1 MRFLFHIAWRYL
13 FAKKSHNVINIIS
26 TISAIGIALGCMVLV
41 VILSVY
47 NGFDNLI
54 KSLYNSYSPN
64 YIIEAAKGKSFTAD
78 EALIGKIREQESTLA
93 IAPLVQD
100 NIFCTYNG
108 SQSVATLC
116 GVDSLFLQRSRLA
129 DYIVDGSFSTGLG
142 EINGA
147 IVSSKLAITLG
158 IRCRFTTPLML
169 YYPKMR
175 RDATAASTAASSTTA
190 TTTATPASTTAAA
203 AAAYGAAAGNMQEL
217 LSILKAHPS
226 GTIQLEKSFDNGLV
240 YIGIGR
246 ARQLLQFKENE
257 VSALY
262 LYGPAGRE
270 EEAPSNSLTKRLR
283 EALGK
288 EFVVKDR
295 YMQNS
300 TMYKMMRSEKIAVY
314 LILLF
319 VIIIVSFNI
328 FGSISLLIIDKRGDI
343 EILRSMGAREP
354 LIKRVFMLQGFLISA
369 LGTLIGT
376 ALGVGLSLLQY
387 HFEIIKLPGNFI
399 IDHYPVEIVPQD
411 LLYIVAGVLAAGYL
425 ISRLPL
431 RKEL

>member
-1 MRFLFHIAWRYL
+1 M
-13 FAKKSHNVINIIS
+13 INIIS

-175 RDATAASTAASSTTA
+175 RNPTAASTKASTTASTAAS
-190 TTTATPASTTAAA
+190 
-203 AAAYGAAAGNMQEL
+203 NMQEL

-240 YIGIGR
+240 YIGIER

-328 FGSISLLIIDKRGDI
+328 FGSVSLLIIDKRGDI

-387 HFEIIKLPGNFI
+387 HFQIIKLPGNFI

>member
-169 YYPKMR
+169 YYPRMR
-175 RDATAASTAASSTTA
+175 RSTAAS
-190 TTTATPASTTAAA
+190 
-203 AAAYGAAAGNMQEL
+203 NMQEL

-240 YIGIGR
+240 YIGIER

-411 LLYIVAGVLAAGYL
+411 LLYSVAGVLAAGYL

>member
-1 MRFLFHIAWRYL
+1 M
-13 FAKKSHNVINIIS
+13 
-26 TISAIGIALGCMVLV
+26 
-41 VILSVY
+41 
-47 NGFDNLI
+47 
-54 KSLYNSYSPN
+54 
-64 YIIEAAKGKSFTAD
+64 AD
-78 EALIGKIREQESTLA
+78 EIKTTQEEVPESRNFIHAFIEEDIAPGGQFEGMTVHTRFPPEPNGYLHIGHCKALTIDFGTAEKFGGLCNLRMDDTNPTKEDTEFVDAIQEDLA

-175 RDATAASTAASSTTA
+175 RSTA
-190 TTTATPASTTAAA
+190 
-203 AAAYGAAAGNMQEL
+203 AAAGNMQEL

-240 YIGIGR
+240 YIGIER

>member
-169 YYPKMR
+169 YYPRMR
-175 RDATAASTAASSTTA
+175 RNPAAS
-190 TTTATPASTTAAA
+190 
-203 AAAYGAAAGNMQEL
+203 NMQEL

-240 YIGIGR
+240 YIGIER

-343 EILRSMGAREP
+343 EILRSMGARES
-354 LIKRVFMLQGFLISA
+354 LIKRVFMLQGFLIST

-387 HFEIIKLPGNFI
+387 HFQIIKLPGNFI

>member
-129 DYIVDGSFSTGLG
+129 DYIVDGSFNTGLG

-175 RDATAASTAASSTTA
+175 RDATAAS
-190 TTTATPASTTAAA
+190 
-203 AAAYGAAAGNMQEL
+203 NMQEL

-240 YIGIGR
+240 YIGIER

-354 LIKRVFMLQGFLISA
+354 LIKRVFILQGFLISA

>member
-1 MRFLFHIAWRYL
+1 M
-13 FAKKSHNVINIIS
+13 INIIS

-78 EALIGKIREQESTLA
+78 EALIEKIREQESTLA

-175 RDATAASTAASSTTA
+175 RST
-190 TTTATPASTTAAA
+190 
-203 AAAYGAAAGNMQEL
+203 AAGNMQEL

-240 YIGIGR
+240 YIGIER

>member
-175 RDATAASTAASSTTA
+175 RNPAAS
-190 TTTATPASTTAAA
+190 
-203 AAAYGAAAGNMQEL
+203 NMQEL

-354 LIKRVFMLQGFLISA
+354 LIKRIFMLQGFLISA

-387 HFEIIKLPGNFI
+387 HFQIIQLPGNFI

-411 LLYIVAGVLAAGYL
+411 LLYIIAGVLAAGYL

>member
-1 MRFLFHIAWRYL
+1 M
-13 FAKKSHNVINIIS
+13 INIIS

-175 RDATAASTAASSTTA
+175 RNPA
-190 TTTATPASTTAAA
+190 ASTTAATA
-203 AAAYGAAAGNMQEL
+203 AAAYGAVAGNMQEL

-240 YIGIGR
+240 YIGIER

-411 LLYIVAGVLAAGYL
+411 LFYIVAGVLAAGYL

>member
-1 MRFLFHIAWRYL
+1 M
-13 FAKKSHNVINIIS
+13 INIIS

-147 IVSSKLAITLG
+147 IVSSKLAIMLG

-175 RDATAASTAASSTTA
+175 RSTAAS
-190 TTTATPASTTAAA
+190 
-203 AAAYGAAAGNMQEL
+203 NMQEL

-240 YIGIGR
+240 YIGIER

-387 HFEIIKLPGNFI
+387 HFQIIKLPGNFI

>member
-64 YIIEAAKGKSFTAD
+64 YIIEAAKGKNFTAD

-93 IAPLVQD
+93 IATLVQD

-169 YYPKMR
+169 YYPRMR
-175 RDATAASTAASSTTA
+175 RNPTAASTKASTAASTAAS
-190 TTTATPASTTAAA
+190 TTAATA
-203 AAAYGAAAGNMQEL
+203 ATAYAAAGNIQEL

-240 YIGIGR
+240 YIGIER

>member
-169 YYPKMR
+169 YYPRMR
-175 RDATAASTAASSTTA
+175 RNPTAASTKASTAASTTA
-190 TTTATPASTTAAA
+190 ATAAA
-203 AAAYGAAAGNMQEL
+203 AGNIQEL

-240 YIGIGR
+240 YIGIER

-343 EILRSMGAREP
+343 EILRSMGARES

-387 HFEIIKLPGNFI
+387 HFQIIKLPGNFI

>member
-1 MRFLFHIAWRYL
+1 M
-13 FAKKSHNVINIIS
+13 INIIS

-175 RDATAASTAASSTTA
+175 RNPTAASTKASTAASTAAS
-190 TTTATPASTTAAA
+190 TTAATA
-203 AAAYGAAAGNMQEL
+203 ATAYAAAGNMQEL

>member
-175 RDATAASTAASSTTA
+175 RDATAASTKASTKASTA
-190 TTTATPASTTAAA
+190 ASTTASTAA
-203 AAAYGAAAGNMQEL
+203 STTAGNMQEL

-240 YIGIGR
+240 YIGIER

>member
-129 DYIVDGSFSTGLG
+129 DYIVDGSFNTGLG

-175 RDATAASTAASSTTA
+175 RDATAASTT
-190 TTTATPASTTAAA
+190 ASTA
-203 AAAYGAAAGNMQEL
+203 AAAYGAAASNMQEL

-240 YIGIGR
+240 YIGIER

-343 EILRSMGAREP
+343 EILRSMGARES

>member
-129 DYIVDGSFSTGLG
+129 DYIVDGSFNTGLG

-175 RDATAASTAASSTTA
+175 RDATAAS
-190 TTTATPASTTAAA
+190 
-203 AAAYGAAAGNMQEL
+203 NMQDL

-387 HFEIIKLPGNFI
+387 HFQIIKLPGNFI

>member
-1 MRFLFHIAWRYL
+1 M
-13 FAKKSHNVINIIS
+13 INIIS

-175 RDATAASTAASSTTA
+175 RSTAAS
-190 TTTATPASTTAAA
+190 
-203 AAAYGAAAGNMQEL
+203 NMQEL

-240 YIGIGR
+240 YIGIER

-343 EILRSMGAREP
+343 EILRSMGARES

-387 HFEIIKLPGNFI
+387 HFQIIKLPGNFI

>member
-175 RDATAASTAASSTTA
+175 RDATAASTAA
-190 TTTATPASTTAAA
+190 
-203 AAAYGAAAGNMQEL
+203 AAYEAAAGNMQEL

-240 YIGIGR
+240 YIGIER

>member
-78 EALIGKIREQESTLA
+78 EALIGKIREQENTLA

-175 RDATAASTAASSTTA
+175 RN
-190 TTTATPASTTAAA
+190 P
-203 AAAYGAAAGNMQEL
+203 AAGNMQEL

-240 YIGIGR
+240 YIGIER

-387 HFEIIKLPGNFI
+387 HFQIIKLPGNFI

>member
-175 RDATAASTAASSTTA
+175 RNTAASTAAS
-190 TTTATPASTTAAA
+190 TTTATPASITAAA
-203 AAAYGAAAGNMQEL
+203 STAAASNMQEL

-240 YIGIGR
+240 YIGIER

-387 HFEIIKLPGNFI
+387 HFQIIKLPGNFI

>member
-175 RDATAASTAASSTTA
+175 RSTAAS
-190 TTTATPASTTAAA
+190 
-203 AAAYGAAAGNMQEL
+203 NMQEL

-240 YIGIGR
+240 YIGIER

-354 LIKRVFMLQGFLISA
+354 LIKRVFMLQGFLIST

-387 HFEIIKLPGNFI
+387 HFQIIKLPGNFI

>member
-54 KSLYNSYSPN
+54 KSLYNAYSPN

-175 RDATAASTAASSTTA
+175 RNPTAASTK
-190 TTTATPASTTAAA
+190 ASTTASTT
-203 AAAYGAAAGNMQEL
+203 AGNMQEL

-387 HFEIIKLPGNFI
+387 HFQIIKLPGNFI

>member
-93 IAPLVQD
+93 IAHLVQD

-169 YYPKMR
+169 YYPRMR
-175 RDATAASTAASSTTA
+175 RNPTAASTKASTAASTAAS
-190 TTTATPASTTAAA
+190 TTAATA
-203 AAAYGAAAGNMQEL
+203 ATAYAAAGNMQEL

-343 EILRSMGAREP
+343 EILRSMGARES

-387 HFEIIKLPGNFI
+387 HFQIIKLPGNFI

-411 LLYIVAGVLAAGYL
+411 LLYIIAGVLAAGYL

>member
-175 RDATAASTAASSTTA
+175 SST
-190 TTTATPASTTAAA
+190 
-203 AAAYGAAAGNMQEL
+203 AAGNMQEL

-226 GTIQLEKSFDNGLV
+226 GTIQLEKRFDNGLV
-240 YIGIGR
+240 YIGIEG

-387 HFEIIKLPGNFI
+387 HFQIIKLPGNFI

>member
-1 MRFLFHIAWRYL
+1 M
-13 FAKKSHNVINIIS
+13 INIIS

-78 EALIGKIREQESTLA
+78 EALIGKIREQERTLA

-175 RDATAASTAASSTTA
+175 RSTTASKAATTAAST
-190 TTTATPASTTAAA
+190 A

-343 EILRSMGAREP
+343 EILRSMGARES

-387 HFEIIKLPGNFI
+387 HFQIIKLPGNFI

>member
-1 MRFLFHIAWRYL
+1 M
-13 FAKKSHNVINIIS
+13 INIIS

-175 RDATAASTAASSTTA
+175 RST
-190 TTTATPASTTAAA
+190 
-203 AAAYGAAAGNMQEL
+203 AAGNMQEL

-240 YIGIGR
+240 YIGIER

-300 TMYKMMRSEKIAVY
+300 TMYKMMRSEKISVY

-387 HFEIIKLPGNFI
+387 HFQIIKLPGNFI

>member
-175 RDATAASTAASSTTA
+175 RNPAAS
-190 TTTATPASTTAAA
+190 
-203 AAAYGAAAGNMQEL
+203 NMQEL

-240 YIGIGR
+240 YIGIER

-354 LIKRVFMLQGFLISA
+354 LIKRVFMLQGFLVST

-376 ALGVGLSLLQY
+376 ALGVGLSLLQH
-387 HFEIIKLPGNFI
+387 HFQIIKLPGNFI

>member
-1 MRFLFHIAWRYL
+1 M
-13 FAKKSHNVINIIS
+13 INIIS

-175 RDATAASTAASSTTA
+175 SSTAAS
-190 TTTATPASTTAAA
+190 
-203 AAAYGAAAGNMQEL
+203 NMQEL

>member
-1 MRFLFHIAWRYL
+1 M
-13 FAKKSHNVINIIS
+13 INIIS

-129 DYIVDGSFSTGLG
+129 DYIVDGSFNTGLG

-175 RDATAASTAASSTTA
+175 RNPAAS
-190 TTTATPASTTAAA
+190 
-203 AAAYGAAAGNMQEL
+203 NMQEL

-240 YIGIGR
+240 YIGIER

-376 ALGVGLSLLQY
+376 AFGVGLSLLQY

>member
-147 IVSSKLAITLG
+147 IVSSKLAIMLG

-175 RDATAASTAASSTTA
+175 CDATAASTK
-190 TTTATPASTTAAA
+190 ASTA
-203 AAAYGAAAGNMQEL
+203 AAAYGAAAGNLQGL
-217 LSILKAHPS
+217 LSVLKAHPS

-240 YIGIGR
+240 YIGIER

>member
-169 YYPKMR
+169 YYPRMR
-175 RDATAASTAASSTTA
+175 RNPTAASTKASTAASTAAS
-190 TTTATPASTTAAA
+190 TTAATA
-203 AAAYGAAAGNMQEL
+203 ATAYAAAGNMQEL

-240 YIGIGR
+240 YIGIER

-354 LIKRVFMLQGFLISA
+354 LIKRVFMLQGFLIST

-387 HFEIIKLPGNFI
+387 HFQIIKLPGNFI

>member
-169 YYPKMR
+169 YYPRMR
-175 RDATAASTAASSTTA
+175 RNPTAASTAASSTTA
-190 TTTATPASTTAAA
+190 TPASTAAAA
-203 AAAYGAAAGNMQEL
+203 AAAYGATAGNMQEL

-387 HFEIIKLPGNFI
+387 HFQIIKLPGNFI

>member
-1 MRFLFHIAWRYL
+1 M
-13 FAKKSHNVINIIS
+13 INIIS

-175 RDATAASTAASSTTA
+175 RST
-190 TTTATPASTTAAA
+190 
-203 AAAYGAAAGNMQEL
+203 AAGNMQEL

-240 YIGIGR
+240 YIGIER

-399 IDHYPVEIVPQD
+399 IGHSPVEILPQD

>member
-169 YYPKMR
+169 YYPRMR
-175 RDATAASTAASSTTA
+175 RNPTAASTKASTAASTT
-190 TTTATPASTTAAA
+190 
-203 AAAYGAAAGNMQEL
+203 AGNMQEL

-240 YIGIGR
+240 YIGIER

-387 HFEIIKLPGNFI
+387 HFQIIKLPGNFI

>member
-169 YYPKMR
+169 YYPRMR
-175 RDATAASTAASSTTA
+175 RNPTAASTK
-190 TTTATPASTTAAA
+190 ASTTASTT
-203 AAAYGAAAGNMQEL
+203 AGNMQEL

-300 TMYKMMRSEKIAVY
+300 TMYKMMRSEQLAVY

>member
-175 RDATAASTAASSTTA
+175 RNTAASTAASTT
-190 TTTATPASTTAAA
+190 ASTT
-203 AAAYGAAAGNMQEL
+203 AGNMQEL

-240 YIGIGR
+240 YIGIER
-246 ARQLLQFKENE
+246 ARQLLQLKENE

-354 LIKRVFMLQGFLISA
+354 LIKRIFMLQGFLISA

-387 HFEIIKLPGNFI
+387 HFQIIQLPGNFI

-411 LLYIVAGVLAAGYL
+411 LLYIIAGVLAAGYL

>member
-1 MRFLFHIAWRYL
+1 M
-13 FAKKSHNVINIIS
+13 INIIS

-175 RDATAASTAASSTTA
+175 SST
-190 TTTATPASTTAAA
+190 
-203 AAAYGAAAGNMQEL
+203 AAGNMQEL

-240 YIGIGR
+240 YIGIER

-283 EALGK
+283 EALGE

>member
-1 MRFLFHIAWRYL
+1 M
-13 FAKKSHNVINIIS
+13 INIIS

-175 RDATAASTAASSTTA
+175 RST
-190 TTTATPASTTAAA
+190 
-203 AAAYGAAAGNMQEL
+203 AAGNMQEL

-387 HFEIIKLPGNFI
+387 HFQIIKLPGNFI

>member
-129 DYIVDGSFSTGLG
+129 DYIVDGSFNTGLG

-175 RDATAASTAASSTTA
+175 RN
-190 TTTATPASTTAAA
+190 P
-203 AAAYGAAAGNMQEL
+203 AAGNMQEL

-240 YIGIGR
+240 YIGIER

-270 EEAPSNSLTKRLR
+270 EEVPSNSLTKRLR

-387 HFEIIKLPGNFI
+387 HFQIIKLPGNFI

>member
-147 IVSSKLAITLG
+147 IVSSKLAIMLG

-175 RDATAASTAASSTTA
+175 RSTTASKAATTAAST
-190 TTTATPASTTAAA
+190 A

-240 YIGIGR
+240 YIGIER

-387 HFEIIKLPGNFI
+387 HFQIIKLPGNFI

>member
-1 MRFLFHIAWRYL
+1 M
-13 FAKKSHNVINIIS
+13 INIIS

-175 RDATAASTAASSTTA
+175 RNPAAS
-190 TTTATPASTTAAA
+190 
-203 AAAYGAAAGNMQEL
+203 NIQEL

-240 YIGIGR
+240 YIGIER